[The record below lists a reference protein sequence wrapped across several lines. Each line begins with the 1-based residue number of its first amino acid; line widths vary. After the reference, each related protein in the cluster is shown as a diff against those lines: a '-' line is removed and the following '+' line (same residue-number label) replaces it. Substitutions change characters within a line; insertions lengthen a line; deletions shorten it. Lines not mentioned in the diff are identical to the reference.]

1 MQRSSQEYKDAVELW
16 SLYQSTKSDL
26 IAAAFGESSS
36 NQKSASG
43 VDPIIQAK
51 CQQLLDA
58 FKKLKNGDRLLCEIF
73 MTLPDKKVAMFYHS
87 GQSTHLLKHMVQ
99 KKVQIS
105 I

>member
-26 IAAAFGESSS
+26 IAAAFGESST

-73 MTLPDKKVAMFYHS
+73 MTLPDKKVLRKYIIYMF
-87 GQSTHLLKHMVQ
+87 
-99 KKVQIS
+99 
-105 I
+105 